1 MTLWTELARA
11 VTASGDTISL
21 RRRGQIFEITFNGL
35 QLMSNL
41 NHQSED
47 ILALKAARLCHRP
60 PARVLVAGLGMGFTL
75 RAVLEATPEPTQ
87 VTVCEIV
94 PEIAGWCRGP
104 LAALAGDPLA
114 DPRVR
119 LVLGDVGEL
128 LQRDAVGFD
137 LILMDTDNGPEALAR
152 KGNAGLYE
160 DEGIGAVLA
169 ALRPGGIAAF
179 WSADRSDAFG
189 ERLTRAGA
197 DWRCDAVALIPGR
210 VDALH
215 HIYFIGAEP
224 ASSALRLAA

>member
-11 VTASGDTISL
+11 KTALGDTIIL
-21 RRRGQIFEITFNGL
+21 RRRGPIFEITFNGL

-94 PEIAGWCRGP
+94 PEIARWCRGA

-119 LVLGDVGEL
+119 LVLADVGQVL
-128 LQRDAVGFD
+128 RRDAVGFD
-137 LILMDTDNGPEALAR
+137 LILMDTDNGPGALAR
-152 KGNAGLYE
+152 DGNAALYD
-160 DEGIGAVLA
+160 DEGIAAVLA
-169 ALRPGGIAAF
+169 ALRPGGLAAF
-179 WSADRSDAFG
+179 WSAERSAAFEDG
-189 ERLTRAGA
+189 LTRAGA
-197 DWRCDAVALIPGR
+197 GWRCEEVALIPGR

-215 HIYFIGAEP
+215 HIYFVGPETRTA
-224 ASSALRLAA
+224 AWRLAA